1 MSKILGE
8 KRTGLIFAAD
18 LPSFDENARVL
29 DVISEYVD
37 VIKVCNPLVMRE
49 GAATIRKLA
58 DRYGKPVFADLKV
71 ADVPHTSAQIVK
83 IVADNGGSAVMVHGF
98 VGPDGISECM
108 EAAGDNVGIIVQLE
122 LTNPGGKLFTAPIAN
137 DMARL
142 AADMGVYGTQAP
154 GNRPNRIAEI
164 RDIIGPDP
172 VIVCCGV
179 GAQGGKHNEVMQAG
193 GTYSIVGRAIY
204 NAEDPVQAVTAV
216 LN

>member
-1 MSKILGE
+1 MRKFLGE
-8 KRTGLIFAAD
+8 KQTGLIFAAD
-18 LPSFDENARVL
+18 LPTFEDNARVL
-29 DVISEYVD
+29 DAISEFVD

-58 DRYGKPVFADLKV
+58 ERYSKPVFADLKV

-108 EAAGDNVGIIVQLE
+108 EAANDKVGIIIQLE
-122 LTNPGGKLFTAPIAN
+122 LTNPGGKIFTAPIAN

-142 AADMGVYGTQAP
+142 AAEMGVYGTQAP

-164 RDIIGPDP
+164 RGIIGPEP

-179 GAQGGKHNEVMQAG
+179 GAQGGKHSEVMQAG

-204 NAEDPVQAVTAV
+204 NADDPVRAVEAV
-216 LN
+216 LI